1 MVLTRR
7 ASRLERER
15 TEALALCAD
24 FESKVGLTDRDL
36 SPSLLRPTPVPRAPE
51 PETPAAIV
59 IVKYEPVEVE
69 YVHAQD
75 TLEQG
80 AVHDES
86 LDTITTPELSN
97 SALSSATGP
106 LSPPEVK
113 VKQEPDL
120 SEGEEE
126 EALDT
131 LGSLGLGRPGGFTGR
146 SHGQAGRRISMGSVT
161 TVEDAKV
168 SIDE

>member
-36 SPSLLRPTPVPRAPE
+36 SPSLLRPTPVPRTPE
-51 PETPAAIV
+51 PEVPATLV
-59 IVKYEPVEVE
+59 VVKKEPVEVE

-75 TLEQG
+75 ALKQG
-80 AVHDES
+80 AVHDE
-86 LDTITTPELSN
+86 LFDTITTPELSTP
-97 SALSSATGP
+97 SSSGP
-106 LSPPEVK
+106 GSLSPPEIK

-126 EALDT
+126 EPLDT
-131 LGSLGLGRPGGFTGR
+131 LGSLGLGRPGGLTGR
-146 SHGQAGRRISMGSVT
+146 SHCRAGRRVSVGSVT
-161 TVEDAKV
+161 TVEDAEV